1 MILAMLKDWILGVEL
16 VSVDDAREAFENALD
31 ACDKDKDG
39 MLSIRE
45 LISLLR
51 SVMKNGS

>member
-1 MILAMLKDWILGVEL
+1 MILAMLKGWILGVEL

-45 LISLLR
+45 LISLFR
-51 SVMKNGS
+51 AVMKNGS

>member
-45 LISLLR
+45 LISLFR
-51 SVMKNGS
+51 AVMKNGS

>member
-16 VSVDDAREAFENALD
+16 VSVGDAREAFENALD

-45 LISLLR
+45 LVSLFR